1 VRHYLRHETKRHVL
15 IRFAAVVLILAGYFA
30 FVSIRYGLTNGVS
43 ISALTWSFFV
53 LCTPVAD
60 AGILLDFPIR
70 LAAKVRMI
78 YTEIGVWVLA
88 LALSFTTVRL
98 FPEVYDTTVL
108 LRLFRHILLRP
119 FPFWG
124 IIVISAVGTFASV
137 YFGDEL
143 IDVVKHEHREK
154 HRRHR
159 AKYRI
164 LLFLFIFAAAA
175 ALYHFLLKELGVALP
190 L

>member
-1 VRHYLRHETKRHVL
+1 MKRYIHHETKRHVL

-30 FVSIRYGLTNGVS
+30 FVSIRYGLKNGFE

-60 AGILLDFPIR
+60 AGILLDFPFR
-70 LAAKVRMI
+70 LITKIRMI
-78 YTEIGVWVLA
+78 YSEIGVWVIAITLN
-88 LALSFTTVRL
+88 LSASL
-98 FPEVYDTTVL
+98 FFPDAYQKTVL
-108 LRLFRHILLRP
+108 LRLFRHILIEP

-124 IIVISAVGTFASV
+124 IIALSAVGTFASI

-164 LLFLFIFAAAA
+164 LLFLFLFAAAA
-175 ALYHFLLKELGVALP
+175 VLYHFLLKELGVPLP